1 MNFYLRVHKS
11 AGIVGKR
18 RHHSVGTQHQTVKG
32 KFKHETSRAAKVR
45 KRKLSG
51 NSERLIV
58 QDPQST
64 VSTTETVLGDCSQLE
79 V

>member
-1 MNFYLRVHKS
+1 MNFYLHVHKS
-11 AGIVGKR
+11 AGIVGKK
-18 RHHSVGTQHQTVKG
+18 RHHSVGTQHQTVKKK

-64 VSTTETVLGDCSQLE
+64 VSTTETV
-79 V
+79 